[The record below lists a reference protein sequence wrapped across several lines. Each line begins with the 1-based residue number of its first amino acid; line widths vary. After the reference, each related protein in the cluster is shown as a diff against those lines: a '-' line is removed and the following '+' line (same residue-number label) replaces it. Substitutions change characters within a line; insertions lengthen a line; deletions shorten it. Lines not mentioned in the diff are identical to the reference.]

1 VHGTLPRYRIT
12 PRARHTFQI
21 RASTVVTSRL
31 DRALLGLVILL
42 SISWI
47 VGVCFRPSGTVDVW
61 WTLQVGDYIRTE
73 RQVPRTLLW
82 ALDAVRDLPYVCHG
96 WLGALAYSSVAHAFG
111 LDAVPAVPTLVA
123 LALFGSLAA
132 LARQLG
138 ASWLLAVAVS
148 DLALFSVLPR
158 MNCRIEVF
166 GLLYFALALNL
177 AARQLGDGRV
187 AHVAWFVP
195 LGLLWVNSHGSFLL
209 LVALLPL
216 VAAGLSL
223 DAWRRAGFRWES
235 LLASV
240 VSKRVAALAAV
251 WLLVAAATLANP
263 YGLDLIRSV
272 LDQATSKAWHAAI
285 QEWQP
290 LYAQSPL
297 PSWFVV
303 PAFLVLVALAL
314 GYRRLSFVPCL
325 LAAATIVLAL
335 SARRHLPLFGIGAA
349 FVLGSFAGGVELG
362 RRGRGVLAAVL
373 VGCLLAANGAAAPPW
388 SFAERRL
395 SRNPSQ
401 DVTSDG
407 LDFIRAHVRGNV
419 LNRWSLGG
427 LLIYFGHPQI
437 RVSIDSRAD
446 PYPLEYFRR
455 YRRALVGTAQDT
467 LAFVDAYAIDAI
479 IVDRTLYEHSFR
491 PKLAGLRGFRPV
503 YVDERTAVLSR
514 DAAAIRP
521 SP

>member
-1 VHGTLPRYRIT
+1 
-12 PRARHTFQI
+12 
-21 RASTVVTSRL
+21 
-31 DRALLGLVILL
+31 
-42 SISWI
+42 
-47 VGVCFRPSGTVDVW
+47 
-61 WTLQVGDYIRTE
+61 
-73 RQVPRTLLW
+73 
-82 ALDAVRDLPYVCHG
+82 
-96 WLGALAYSSVAHAFG
+96 
-111 LDAVPAVPTLVA
+111 
-123 LALFGSLAA
+123 
-132 LARQLG
+132 
-138 ASWLLAVAVS
+138 
-148 DLALFSVLPR
+148 
-158 MNCRIEVF
+158 
-166 GLLYFALALNL
+166 
-177 AARQLGDGRV
+177 
-187 AHVAWFVP
+187 
-195 LGLLWVNSHGSFLL
+195 VNTHGSFLL

-446 PYPLEYFRR
+446 PYPLAYFHR
-455 YRRALVGTAQDT
+455 YRRALVGTAEDT

-491 PKLAGLRGFRPV
+491 RKLPGLRGFRPV

-514 DAAAIRP
+514 DAAAIRH

>member
-1 VHGTLPRYRIT
+1 
-12 PRARHTFQI
+12 
-21 RASTVVTSRL
+21 VTSRL

-47 VGVCFRPSGTVDVW
+47 VLVCFRPSGTVDVW

-73 RQVPRTLLW
+73 RQVPRTVLW

-111 LDAVPAVPTLVA
+111 LDAVPAVPTLIA
-123 LALFGSLAA
+123 LALFGSLVA
-132 LARQLG
+132 LSRQLG
-138 ASWLLAVAVS
+138 ASWLLAVAVA
-148 DLALFSVLPR
+148 DIALFTVLPR
-158 MNCRIEVF
+158 MNCRVEVF
-166 GLLYFALALNL
+166 GFLYLALALNL
-177 AARQLGDGRV
+177 AAGQLQDGRV
-187 AHVAWFVP
+187 GQLAWFVP
-195 LGLLWVNSHGSFLL
+195 LGLLWVNTHGSFPLL
-209 LVALLPL
+209 LGLLTL

-223 DAWRRAGFRWES
+223 DPWRRAGFRRGA
-235 LLASV
+235 LLASLT
-240 VSKRVAALAAV
+240 SKRVAALAAV
-251 WLLVAAATLANP
+251 WLLLAAATLVNP
-263 YGLDLIRSV
+263 YGLDLLRSV
-272 LDQATSKAWHAAI
+272 LDQATSKAWHVVI

-290 LYAQSPL
+290 LYVQSPL
-297 PSWFVV
+297 PSWFVA
-303 PAFLVLVALAL
+303 PTFLVLVALAL

-325 LAAATIVLAL
+325 LAAATMVLAL

-362 RRGRGVLAAVL
+362 RRGRAALAAAL
-373 VGCLLAANGAAAPPW
+373 VGCLLSANGAAAPPR

-395 SRNPSQ
+395 SRNPST
-401 DVTSDG
+401 DVTSEG
-407 LDFIRAHVRGNV
+407 LDFIRTHVRGNV

-446 PYPLEYFRR
+446 PYPLAYFHR

-467 LAFVDAYAIDAI
+467 MEFANAYQIDAI

-491 PKLAGLRGFRPV
+491 RKLAGLRGFRPV

-514 DAAAIRP
+514 DAASIRH